1 MTTVY
6 QALAAV
12 MAEVREVRKGER
24 NKQQGFNFRG
34 IDAVVNAVG
43 PALRKH
49 GVVIA
54 PTKTEHHIA
63 SKNTAKGT
71 LMNFVTVTVDYTVF
85 GPEGDQFTGQVSAE
99 SFDAGDKGTAKAMS
113 VAYRTFLLQALC
125 LPTDDPDPDH
135 DYIEETRPQQDQ
147 PAQQGP
153 NWAEQY
159 QAAFQKGPE
168 TLANFLQWAK
178 THGGPAEMIQ
188 AGEQQLAKHKGGP
201 AVEGEVLTDA
211 N

>member
-71 LMNFVTVTVDYTVF
+71 PMNFVTVTVDYTVF
-85 GPEGDQFTGQVSAE
+85 GPEGDHFIGQVSAE

-135 DYIEETRPQQDQ
+135 DYIQETRPHAQ
-147 PAQQGP
+147 PAAQ
-153 NWAEQY
+153 AEDPEQRIRESI
-159 QAAFQKGPE
+159 ANAVQKGPDAVQSLGTWAGQHGWPE
-168 TLANFLQWAK
+168 WALQELRNHHAQMRN
-178 THGGPAEMIQ
+178 AS
-188 AGEQQLAKHKGGP
+188 
-201 AVEGEVLTDA
+201 
-211 N
+211 

>member
-6 QALAAV
+6 QSLAAV

-49 GVVIA
+49 GVVIV

-71 LMNFVTVTVDYTVF
+71 PMNFVTVTVDYTVF
-85 GPEGDQFTGQVSAE
+85 GPEGDHFTGQVSAE

-125 LPTDDPDPDH
+125 LPTDDPDPDL
-135 DYIEETRPQQDQ
+135 DTYQEQRPTGQ
-147 PAQQGP
+147 PEDP
-153 NWAEQY
+153 EQRMRESI
-159 QAAFQKGPE
+159 ANAVKKGPDAVQSLGTWAAQRGWPE
-168 TLANFLQWAK
+168 WALQELRNHHAQMRN
-178 THGGPAEMIQ
+178 AS
-188 AGEQQLAKHKGGP
+188 
-201 AVEGEVLTDA
+201 
-211 N
+211 

>member
-63 SKNTAKGT
+63 SKTTAKGT
-71 LMNFVTVTVDYTVF
+71 PMNFVTVTVDYTVF
-85 GPEGDQFTGQVSAE
+85 GPDGDHFTGQVSAE

-125 LPTDDPDPDH
+125 LPTDDPDPDQ
-135 DYIEETRPQQDQ
+135 DTYQEQRPTPQAEDPQQRMRESI
-147 PAQQGP
+147 A
-153 NWAEQY
+153 NAVK
-159 QAAFQKGPE
+159 KGPDAVQSLGTWATQHGWPE
-168 TLANFLQWAK
+168 WALQELRNHHAQMRN
-178 THGGPAEMIQ
+178 AS
-188 AGEQQLAKHKGGP
+188 
-201 AVEGEVLTDA
+201 
-211 N
+211 